1 MQVIPKTIKD
11 TLGVDVQFVRFY
23 RNSVKGV
30 VNSKQVSI
38 TGKLVDRKKKD
49 ELLQA
54 QKSIKKKKAKVTL
67 PFFIRAQ
74 EPTVMVK
81 EKKRFYAISD
91 MLRSQNIRTKY
102 ERGHTVLPNGEKY
115 QEPIP
120 KLKSSDALQTATH
133 DVEPVDSVSTDP
145 TQKKKI

>member
-30 VNSKQVSI
+30 VNSKQMSI

-54 QKSIKKKKAKVTL
+54 QKSIKKKGKGNP
-67 PFFIRAQ
+67 PFF
-74 EPTVMVK
+74 
-81 EKKRFYAISD
+81 
-91 MLRSQNIRTKY
+91 
-102 ERGHTVLPNGEKY
+102 H
-115 QEPIP
+115 
-120 KLKSSDALQTATH
+120 KSTGTH
-133 DVEPVDSVSTDP
+133 SYG
-145 TQKKKI
+145 